1 MPKDLTYGKPSKL
14 ILSLAIPFL
23 MVNLFQQ
30 IYNLADMLIVGRIL
44 GVKAMT
50 AVGSTGNLMW
60 LTISASTS
68 LGLGFSMLT
77 ARYFGAKNEEGVKK
91 SYSSAVVLSTGFN
104 IILSSLGVIFLK
116 EILILFKFPEEIIE
130 DTYKYFIWIMLGI
143 VPNSVFTLNSNMMR
157 ALGEAKAPMIIS
169 IISCVTNIVLD
180 FLLIAVIGMGVAGA
194 GIATCISQLIS
205 CIISIIF
212 LYRHFPA
219 LHFNVKKIIP
229 DMHMVKPLIKMGLPV
244 AFFDVMNSSSGV
256 IGQYAVNSMG
266 VDYVTSVAAAG
277 KLVTF
282 LSTAIFAVG
291 SAVTV
296 FAAQNFGAKRFDRI
310 RRGVRDSI
318 VIMALWNII
327 MVIFCIVCGRFMIEF
342 IANTDNAFIID
353 NAYKYLTIN
362 VVLHILIVL
371 ILAFRSTI
379 QACGNATA
387 PVISAFGELF
397 GRVFAAF
404 YLTKLFGFMGVI
416 LINPTACAVAT
427 IINGIG
433 YMSFIKKIGD
443 VK

>member
-1 MPKDLTYGKPSKL
+1 MPKDLTYGKPFKL
-14 ILSLAIPFL
+14 LLSLAIPFL

-77 ARYFGAKNEEGVKK
+77 ARYFGAKNEEGVAN
-91 SYSSAVVLSTGFN
+91 SYSASVVLSAAFN
-104 IILSSLGVIFLK
+104 IILSSLGVIFSR
-116 EILILFKFPEEIIE
+116 EILIVFKFPKEIIN
-130 DTYKYFIWIMLGI
+130 DTYNYFIWIMIGI

-157 ALGEAKAPMIIS
+157 ALGEAKAPMVIS
-169 IISCVTNIVLD
+169 MISCVINIVLD
-180 FLLIAVIGMGVAGA
+180 YVMIAIMGLGVAGA
-194 GIATCISQLIS
+194 GIATCISQIIS
-205 CIISIIF
+205 CLISIIF
-212 LYRHFPA
+212 LYRHFPV
-219 LHFNVKKIIP
+219 LRFNARKIIP
-229 DMHMVKPLIKMGLPV
+229 DIHIAKSLIKMGLPV

-266 VDYVTSVAAAG
+266 VDYVTSVAAAS

-296 FAAQNFGAKRFDRI
+296 FAAQNFGARRFDRI

-318 VIMALWNII
+318 VMMTLWNVF
-327 MVIFCIVCGRFMIEF
+327 MVVFGVVCGRFMIGF

-353 NAYKYLTIN
+353 NAYKYLVIN
-362 VVLHILIVL
+362 AVLYILIVF

-379 QACGNATA
+379 QACGNSTA

-416 LINPTACAVAT
+416 LINPTACAVAM

-433 YMSFIKKIGD
+433 YMAFIKKTKKFD
-443 VK
+443 